1 MAPPPKLRRR
11 PLLWALGIALIAL
24 GALGAG
30 YVATAVSNTQ
40 SVLALRADVDRGQL
54 IGAED
59 LIVAQVSV
67 DPALDPVG
75 ADAQNSVIGQR
86 ATRDLNA
93 GSLLTGDSY
102 ADQVIPASGESLV
115 GVALT
120 PAQLPAGGVRPGET
134 VRIINTPREQDELP
148 KTAPTTITATVVA
161 LRENGDLGT
170 LVVDVTVPTDVATDL
185 ASLVATGRVALV
197 VDGVG
202 DDVGIEAST
211 EGQE

>member
-24 GALGAG
+24 GALGAA
-30 YVATAVSNTQ
+30 YVATAVSNTE

-54 IGAED
+54 IDVED
-59 LIVAQVSV
+59 LIVAQVSA
-67 DPALDPVG
+67 DPALDPVA
-75 ADAQNSVIGQR
+75 ADAQDIVIGQR

-93 GSLLTGDSY
+93 GSLLTTDSY
-102 ADQVIPASGESLV
+102 SDQVIPAAGDSLV

-120 PAQLPAGGVRPGET
+120 SAQLPAGGVRPGET
-134 VRIINTPREQDELP
+134 VRIINTPAAQDELP
-148 KTAPTTITATVVA
+148 KTAPTTITATVVS

-185 ASLVATGRVALV
+185 ASLVATGRIALV
-197 VDGVG
+197 VDGV
-202 DDVGIEAST
+202 DDEASAGG
-211 EGQE
+211 EE

>member
-30 YVATAVSNTQ
+30 YVATAVSNTE
-40 SVLALRADVDRGQL
+40 SVLALRGDVDRGQL
-54 IGAED
+54 ISAEN

-67 DPALDPVG
+67 DPALDPVA
-75 ADAQNSVIGQR
+75 ADAQESVIGQR

-93 GSLLTGDSY
+93 GSLLTTDSY
-102 ADQVIPASGESLV
+102 ADQVIPAAGESLV

-134 VRIINTPREQDELP
+134 VRIINTPREQDDLP
-148 KTAPTTITATVVA
+148 KTAPTTITATVVS

-197 VDGVG
+197 VDGIG
-202 DDVGIEAST
+202 DEASA